1 MSTMS
6 IFQKVVGPRAPEDTS
21 ESDRQL
27 YRLPTILFVA
37 AALLLLVS
45 IFLPYWQMTLL
56 APQYPGGLH
65 VTAYVNELTGDVAEI
80 DGLNQYIGMR
90 PLNEAAKLERSVS
103 IFAIGALALLALAA
117 VFVHTRWVVLLVL
130 PAILMPVIFLLDL
143 QYWLRDFG
151 LNLDETA
158 ALSSAIDPFVP
169 KVLGSGMIAQFET
182 IAKPGIGLWF
192 AIIAAI
198 LCIVG
203 LYFHRKAF
211 KPLVEASTHE
221 S

>member
-1 MSTMS
+1 MS
-6 IFQKVVGPRAPEDTS
+6 IFQRFMGPRVPEGTS
-21 ESDRQL
+21 ESERRQYL
-27 YRLPTILFVA
+27 IPTILFVV

-45 IFLPYWQMTLL
+45 IFLPYWEMTLL

-80 DGLNQYIGMR
+80 DGLNHYIGMR

-103 IFAIGALALLALAA
+103 VLAIAALALLIAAA
-117 VFVHTRWVVLLVL
+117 VFVHTKWVVLLVL

-169 KVLGSGMIAQFET
+169 KVLGRGLIAQFET
-182 IAKPGIGLWF
+182 VAAPGIGLWM
-192 AIIAAI
+192 AIIASI

-203 LYFHRKAF
+203 LYYHRKAY
-211 KPLVEASTHE
+211 KPLVEASTGNV